1 MQARL
6 LGEHWK
12 RQGRKLDA
20 VFTGPR
26 LRQRHTAELVVE
38 ALGHVGDLVVI
49 DELDEYPA
57 DIVLEVRLSELGA
70 RPEAARE
77 VADLAS
83 DDLRTRGRAL
93 DRMLR
98 LALSDWAARELPD
111 ELESFRAF
119 HARIQRA
126 LSRMVEGRAQKSNL
140 VAFTSAGSIGALVG
154 HVLGASPEV
163 MLELGFVVNNAS
175 ETELLFSAGRMG
187 LMRFNGIQHLS
198 DPAHFTR
205 R

>member
-1 MQARL
+1 M
-6 LGEHWK
+6 
-12 RQGRKLDA
+12 
-20 VFTGPR
+20 FTGPR
-26 LRQRHTAELVVE
+26 LRQRHTAELAAV
-38 ALGHVGDLVVI
+38 ALGHVGDLVVL

-57 DIVLEVRLSELGA
+57 DTVLEVRLSELGA
-70 RPEAARE
+70 RPDGLAL
-77 VADLAS
+77 VAELGS
-83 DDLRTRGRAL
+83 EDLRIRGRAL

-98 LALSDWAARELPD
+98 LALSDWAVRELAD

-119 HARIQRA
+119 HERMQRA
-126 LSRMVEGRAQKSNL
+126 LARMTEGCAQKSNL
-140 VAFTSAGSIGALVG
+140 AAFTSAGSIGALVG
-154 HVLGASPEV
+154 QVLGATPEV